1 MILMYR
7 KLLQA
12 KIHRATVTGAN
23 LNYEGS
29 LTVDA
34 DLLEAAG
41 IREFELLQVV
51 NLANGA
57 RLETYAIAGER
68 GSGVIEANGAAARLL
83 AVGDIVIIMTY
94 ALVSEPTPKDWSPVI
109 VLVDELNRVR
119 EIRTPVASC

>member
-1 MILMYR
+1 MYR